1 MTEERKVETVAELMN
16 NGSINIY
23 QVVTSKH
30 LSETLYKGFIDHIRQ
45 DIKERLKEYPGIE
58 AFITEQL
65 ILESVKKAYR
75 PDDRDG
81 THARDVESRA
91 VEALRETLPQTLP
104 LVSCIEIVGAPRF
117 HWRVVREYG
126 LIRMAKHLGGR
137 DWRELWQNAHA
148 AGDGQTKLAEINAP
162 SVEMKWIKYHCACHA
177 SAWALYASD
186 KLGERLNAPHNEVE
200 LFEKFQEIQAWAL
213 EMSEVAC
220 KLAPNGGF
228 AK

>member
-1 MTEERKVETVAELMN
+1 MADEQKTETVTELMN
-16 NGSINIY
+16 NGSINVY
-23 QVVTSKH
+23 SVVTRKY
-30 LSETLYKGFIDHIRQ
+30 LSETFYKGFIEHIRQ
-45 DIKERLKEYPGIE
+45 DIKERFKEYPGIE

-65 ILESVKKAYR
+65 ILESIKKAYR

-81 THARDVESRA
+81 TAARDVTRHA

-126 LIRMAKHLGGR
+126 LIKMSTHLPR
-137 DWRELWQNAHA
+137 DWRELLKYAHA
-148 AGDGQTKLAEINAP
+148 AGDGQAKLAEINAP
-162 SVEMKWIKYHCACHA
+162 SVEIKWIKFHYACHA
-177 SAWALYASD
+177 SAWALVASD

-228 AK
+228 EL